1 MRTNPYNHMDM
12 SPDVSSLRF
21 RVSLMTPTKRSFS
34 YSVATHMGALKAVAI
49 AVEAHMVAAPNERV
63 YKLKVIEL
71 PGDKRDDADLFDR
84 FEW

>member
-1 MRTNPYNHMDM
+1 MRTNPYNGKDM
-12 SPDVSSLRF
+12 PAEASALRY

-34 YSVATHMGALKAVAI
+34 YSVATHMGAYKAVAI

-63 YKLKVIEL
+63 YKLSVTEL
-71 PGDKRDDADLFDR
+71 PGDKRDGADLYDR